1 MRGCKGNVME
11 NHIGI
16 SKGSRIARHV
26 RLRIK
31 KSKHA
36 FGQVARNAV
45 ATYIDEQ
52 IHAHRGLLTF
62 RTDRCEGEEEVKVR
76 VIVSKG
82 RVYLS
87 RHKAS
92 GFQSSVK
99 GRPPG
104 VVA

>member
-1 MRGCKGNVME
+1 MYVRFQGYVNSE
-11 NHIGI
+11 I
-16 SKGSRIARHV
+16 SMVERRTIVTLVFLGGEKTKFPFSNDA
-26 RLRIK
+26 RIK
-31 KSKHA
+31 A
-36 FGQVARNAV
+36 YTFEAV
-45 ATYIDEQ
+45 PV
-52 IHAHRGLLTF
+52 L
-62 RTDRCEGEEEVKVR
+62 
-76 VIVSKG
+76 VSKG